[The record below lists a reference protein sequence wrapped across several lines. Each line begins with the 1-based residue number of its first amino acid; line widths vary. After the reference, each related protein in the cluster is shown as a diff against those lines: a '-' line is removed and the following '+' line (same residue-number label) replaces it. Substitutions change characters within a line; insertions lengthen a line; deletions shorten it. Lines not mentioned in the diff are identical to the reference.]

1 MEYAINRYQT
11 EVSHLPSPL
20 VPLVP
25 LFPYL
30 FPPPLLSPHLSPPHL
45 NSTKSPSSQQTK
57 RLYSVLEHRLAQQK
71 SANHTAAG
79 TQASTAGGDKKKAE
93 GGGPWIVGD
102 KLTIADIACFSWV
115 NWAEWAGVSLDEFP

>member
-1 MEYAINRYQT
+1 
-11 EVSHLPSPL
+11 
-20 VPLVP
+20 
-25 LFPYL
+25 
-30 FPPPLLSPHLSPPHL
+30 
-45 NSTKSPSSQQTK
+45 
-57 RLYSVLEHRLAQQK
+57 VLEHRLAQQK

-115 NWAEWAGVSLDEFP
+115 NWAEWAGVSLDEFPEVRDWAERINARPAIKRGLDVPEPFKMKEKMKTKEGEREFEEHHSRWVMDGQKKDQERHK